1 MSKNN
6 PCYKC
11 EDRQPLCHSTCSDYL
26 AFKEKLNKVAE
37 AKRKYNEE
45 LSYYIKS
52 KKKR

>member
-11 EDRQPLCHSTCSDYL
+11 EDRHISCHSTCSDYL
-26 AFKEKLNKVAE
+26 AFRENLNKEAE
-37 AKRKYNEE
+37 AKRKYNED
-45 LSYYIKS
+45 LAYFMNN